1 MEKRFFTKEE
11 LELLHQCYE
20 KKNPCGLFHCRTV
33 LNTYKTLLSIYGLDG
48 K

>member
-1 MEKRFFTKEE
+1 MEKRFYTKED

-33 LNTYKTLLSIYGLDG
+33 LNAYKTLLSIYGLG
-48 K
+48 W